1 MKIRR
6 TFTLLFVV
14 IMLFS
19 FTACNGTNENKYAGY
34 WKPVSFKIDENV
46 YTLKQLQNEQKT
58 QKPEDKKVDDGFRI
72 TLEENDIATIRV
84 SNDENVA
91 KEKREEKTTWTVIEG
106 NDSTSDKIKV
116 NGKECSLEND
126 QLIYQ
131 FDDTTV
137 VTLEK
142 VDVVF
147 SSFAIMGK
155 GMLGIFAT
163 VIIVMIVVFILSKTS
178 KKKDA

>member
-6 TFTLLFVV
+6 TFTLLFVA

-19 FTACNGTNENKYAGY
+19 FAACNGTNDNMYQGL
-34 WKPVSFKIDENV
+34 WKPVSVEIGEEV
-46 YTLKQLQNEQKT
+46 YTISDL
-58 QKPEDKKVDDGFRI
+58 PETSPVDDGFRI
-72 TLEENDIATIRV
+72 TLEADDIAIVRL
-84 SNDENVA
+84 SNDVKTEGTN
-91 KEKREEKTTWTVIEG
+91 ETKTTWTVIEG